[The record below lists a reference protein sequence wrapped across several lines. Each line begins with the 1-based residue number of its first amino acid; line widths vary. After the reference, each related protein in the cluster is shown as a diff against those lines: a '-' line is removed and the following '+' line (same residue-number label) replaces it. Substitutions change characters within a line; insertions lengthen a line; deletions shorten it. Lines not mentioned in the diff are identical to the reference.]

1 MKISDII
8 SMCMANL
15 TRSKIRTALT
25 VIGVVVGTCAIMVM
39 ISLGV
44 AMKVS
49 MDNMLAGMG
58 DLTVIEVYNWGSN
71 GKDVKLDDNTMKEI
85 QKIEGVVAATPFYS
99 PQLSAQIYSGRNDR
113 YAAYLYNLVGVYP
126 EAMEQFG
133 YQLKS
138 GSFPTG
144 KEKEFVIVA
153 GGDAA
158 YTFRDT
164 KKRDGFNTV
173 YQGEIDP
180 ITGQEKKPFVDMDKD
195 KFILRTDPV
204 QDEDGK
210 DGPVV
215 EREVKVVGTLV
226 PDWSKGYE
234 TSQGFFASIEQVKKL
249 EEEYRKVNK
258 IKNDSSSQSKD
269 SYKNAKVKV
278 ESMELVPQVEQV
290 IKDMGFETYSM
301 ESTRQNMQKEAQRQ
315 QMMLGGLGGISLFV
329 AAIGI
334 ANTMVMSIYERTREI
349 GVMKVLGC
357 NLGNIRSVFLLEAG
371 TIGFMG
377 GVVGIVISY
386 GISFAMNVASS
397 LGLTGSGGMGMGG
410 GMVIGGAGGGMGS
423 GITWDMVVAAAQS
436 VLAGQGERISI
447 IPLWLVGVALVFATA
462 IGLISGFY
470 PANRAVK
477 ISALEAIK
485 HE

>member
-1 MKISDII
+1 MRISDII
-8 SMCMANL
+8 FMCLGNL
-15 TRSKIRTALT
+15 KKSKIRTALT

-49 MDNMLAGMG
+49 MDNMLASMG
-58 DLTVIEVYNWGSN
+58 DLTVIEVYNWSN
-71 GKDVKLDDNTMKEI
+71 TQDVVLDDQTMKSI
-85 QKIEGVVAATPFYS
+85 QEMDGVVAATPFYS
-99 PQLSAQIYSGRNDR
+99 PQIDAQLYSGRNDR
-113 YAAYLYNLVGVYP
+113 YASYLYNLVGVYP

-144 KEKEFVIVA
+144 KEKEFVLVA

-158 YTFRDT
+158 YNFRDT
-164 KKRDGFNTV
+164 KKRDGFNMI

-180 ITGQEKKPFVDMDKD
+180 VTGQEKEPYVNLEEDE
-195 KFILRTDPV
+195 FILKTTPIE
-204 QDEDGK
+204 DEDGEE
-210 DGPVV
+210 GPVV
-215 EREVKVVGTLV
+215 EREVKMVGVLV

-234 TSQGFFASIEQVKKL
+234 TSQGYFASIEQVKKL

-258 IKNDSSSQSKD
+258 IKSDNSNGQKG
-269 SYKNAKVKV
+269 YNNAKVKV
-278 ESMELVPQVEQV
+278 ESMELVPQVEKAIQEL
-290 IKDMGFETYSM
+290 GFETYSM
-301 ESTRQNMQKEAQRQ
+301 ESTRQNMQQEAQRQ

-371 TIGFMG
+371 CIGFMG
-377 GVVGIVISY
+377 GVIGVILSY

-397 LGLTGSGGMGMGG
+397 LGLASSSGINMDSMG
-410 GMVIGGAGGGMGS
+410 
-423 GITWDMVVAAAQS
+423 GITWEMVKSAIQMVAS
-436 VLAGQGERISI
+436 GQGEKISI
-447 IPLWLVGVALVFATA
+447 VPLWLVAVALVFATM